1 MRVQRLG
8 WLTTYTDR
16 YEETRQFFAEVLGLP
31 IEVDEPTFAQ
41 LAMSDA
47 DHDYVEVLSVDDP
60 DSAFEAQHHAFGY
73 VTGFVV
79 DDVVAAR
86 AELVAAGVEILDE
99 IHWSTRRPGYGWFHF
114 RAPDG
119 RVYGLMEGSR
129 LRPASS
135 E

>member
-1 MRVQRLG
+1 MRVHRLG
-8 WLTTYTDR
+8 WLTTYTHH
-16 YEETRQFFAEVLGLP
+16 YQETRRFFAEVLGLP

-41 LAMSDA
+41 MAMQDA
-47 DHDYVEVLSVDDP
+47 DHDYIEVLSVEDP
-60 DSAFEAQHHAFGY
+60 DSAFEAEYHRSGY
-73 VTGFVV
+73 VAGFVV

-86 AELVAAGVEILDE
+86 AELVAVGVEILAE

-129 LRPASS
+129 LRAANN